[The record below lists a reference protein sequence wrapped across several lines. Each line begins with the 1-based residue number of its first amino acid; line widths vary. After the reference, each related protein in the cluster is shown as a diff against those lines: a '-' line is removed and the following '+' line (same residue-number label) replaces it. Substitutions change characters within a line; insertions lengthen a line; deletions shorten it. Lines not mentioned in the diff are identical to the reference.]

1 MIEHRDHHMRF
12 AHKLL
17 RDHLELLADISVE
30 GDMLLIELSISDDI
44 FGIDT
49 VEDLSIGGDLCEDL
63 FLRTRIIAWEDSRC
77 VIIDEEMS
85 SYLEVEFAWEESKTF
100 LDGLSLECDILLSIK
115 SDGGRCRRH
124 SVTKHINFCY
134 EKYMFFLFFASF

>member
-1 MIEHRDHHMRF
+1 MIEHGDHHMWL
-12 AHKLL
+12 ACELL
-17 RDHLELLADISVE
+17 RDRLELFADISVE
-30 GDMLLIELSISDDI
+30 GDMFLIELSISDDI

-85 SYLEVEFAWEESKTF
+85 SYLEVELSWEESETI
-100 LDGLSLECDILLSIK
+100 LDSLGLEGDISVTIK
-115 SDGGRCRRH
+115 S
-124 SVTKHINFCY
+124 
-134 EKYMFFLFFASF
+134 

>member
-17 RDHLELLADISVE
+17 CDRLELFADISVE
-30 GDMLLIELSISDDI
+30 GDMFLIELSISDDI

-77 VIIDEEMS
+77 MIIDQEMS
-85 SYLEVEFAWEESKTF
+85 SYLEVEPPGKESKT
-100 LDGLSLECDILLSIK
+100 LVDSLGLEGDIFVTIK
-115 SDGGRCRRH
+115 S
-124 SVTKHINFCY
+124 
-134 EKYMFFLFFASF
+134 